1 MADAFTGEIRIFGFT
16 FPPYQWASCV
26 GSLLPIQQNTALFS
40 IIGTTYGGNG
50 TSNFALPNLSGN
62 FPMHFGQGPGLSSR
76 SHGESGGVTQ
86 VTLQS
91 TQMPAHTHLL
101 TAGNQGNAASA
112 TASGS
117 VILGSAPTRPYASAP
132 GQSVAMNS
140 QAIGIAGNTQAHE
153 NMPPYLAMNF
163 SICLNG
169 VFPQIKVPSTP

>member
-1 MADAFTGEIRIFGFT
+1 MSDAFTGEIRIFGFT
-16 FPPYQWASCV
+16 FPPQNWASCV

-50 TSNFALPNLSGN
+50 SSNFALPNLSGN

-86 VTLQS
+86 VTLLS